1 MNATKPALTGR
12 NSETDVLQNWGDE
25 EPGAANGRVGQ
36 GLSDRIVT
44 VIRAQ
49 AGVRTICDLGC
60 GNGYLT
66 SRLGEAGHTVTGVD
80 ASERMLAIANT
91 HYRSSRTDFRF
102 ATLGPAAVEQ
112 LRDRAPFDL
121 VVSVDVVEHLYR
133 PASLVETA
141 DAILKPGGIAII
153 CTPYHGYL
161 KNLAISILD
170 RWDDHHGVHFDGG
183 HIKFFSVR
191 TLTALISPSFA
202 VEEMRFY
209 GRFPGFWKNMICVA
223 RKRAV

>member
-1 MNATKPALTGR
+1 MSAIEPALAGG
-12 NSETDVLQNWGDE
+12 NGETEVLRNWGDDE
-25 EPGAANGRVGQ
+25 LGPANGSVGQ
-36 GLSDRIVT
+36 ELTDLIVK

-49 AGVRTICDLGC
+49 AGVQTICDLGC
-60 GNGYLT
+60 GNGYLA
-66 SRLGEAGHTVTGVD
+66 SRLAESGHTITGVD
-80 ASERMLAIANT
+80 ASERLLAIAAR
-91 HYRSSRTDFRF
+91 YRSSRTDFRL
-102 ATLGPAAVEQ
+102 AALGPAAVEQ
-112 LRDRAPFDL
+112 LRDRGPFDL

-133 PASLVETA
+133 PASLIETA
-141 DAILKPGGIAII
+141 TAILKPGGIAVI

-161 KNLAISILD
+161 KNLAISLLD

-191 TLTALISPSFA
+191 TLTALMGPSFA
-202 VEEMRFY
+202 VEGMRFY

>member
-1 MNATKPALTGR
+1 MNATKPALTGS
-12 NSETDVLQNWGDE
+12 NSETDVLQSWGDDE
-25 EPGAANGRVGQ
+25 LGAANGRAGE
-36 GLSDRIVT
+36 GLSDLLVE

-49 AGVRTICDLGC
+49 AGVQTICDLGC
-60 GNGYLT
+60 GNGYLA
-66 SRLGEAGHTVTGVD
+66 SRLAAAGHTVTGVD

-91 HYRSSRTDFRF
+91 HYRSGRAEFRH
-102 ATLGPAAVEQ
+102 APLGPAAVEQ

-121 VVSVDVVEHLYR
+121 VVSADVVEHLYR

-141 DAILKPGGIAII
+141 NAILKPGGIAVI

-191 TLTALISPSFA
+191 TLKALMGPSFA
-202 VEEMRFY
+202 AEEMRFY
-209 GRFPGFWKNMICVA
+209 GRLPGFWMNMICVA